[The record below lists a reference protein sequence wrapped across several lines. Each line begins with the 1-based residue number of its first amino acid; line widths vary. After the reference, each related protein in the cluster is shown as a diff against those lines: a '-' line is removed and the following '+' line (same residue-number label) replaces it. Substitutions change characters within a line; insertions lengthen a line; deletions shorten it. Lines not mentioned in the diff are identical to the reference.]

1 MKLFKQVRRYGSRLV
16 AKVAGVTAVGI
27 GSAVAAV
34 PENVTTAMGDGLTD
48 VKTVA
53 AAGLIIV
60 IALAVFRYMKRG
72 A

>member
-1 MKLFKQVRRYGSRLV
+1 MRRFGSSLV
-16 AKVAGVTAVGI
+16 AKVAGVTAVGV

-34 PENVTTAMGDGLTD
+34 PENVTTAMSDGLTD

-60 IALAVFRYMKRG
+60 IAIVVFKYMKRG